1 MLHKK
6 LIKLAR
12 NSICIIG
19 FSLILPFLFIA
30 TLGLLLED
38 GLPILFVQD
47 RIGQD
52 KKIFKIIKI
61 RTLKTSAP
69 QTGTHELK
77 PMHRLKVGV
86 IIRKI
91 KLDEFPQLINVII
104 GDINLVG
111 PRPGLV
117 SQQVLL
123 SERERKNIFK
133 INPGITGLSQIL
145 GYDMSNPEKLS
156 EVDLIY
162 MKNKSKYVDL
172 MILLGTFFSKYRN
185 QIALKL
191 GVNLNVKRDENV

>member
-1 MLHKK
+1 MLIVTIRNIICFAVLVLMIPIMAFASL
-6 LIKLAR
+6 LI
-12 NSICIIG
+12 
-19 FSLILPFLFIA
+19 FF
-30 TLGLLLED
+30 ED
-38 GLPILFVQD
+38 GLPIFFRQERL
-47 RIGQD
+47 GKN
-52 KKIFKIIKI
+52 KKIFTIYKI
-61 RTLKTSAP
+61 RTMKNDAP
-69 QTGTHELK
+69 QLGTHAVSKIFLLRIGK
-77 PMHRLKVGV
+77 L
-86 IIRKI
+86 IRKI

-117 SQQVLL
+117 SQEILL
-123 SERERKNIFK
+123 CEREKKNIFK

-162 MKNKSKYVDL
+162 MNNKSKYVDL

-191 GVNLNVKRDENV
+191 GVNLNMERNENV

>member
-1 MLHKK
+1 MLIVTIRNIICFGVLVLMLPIMAFASL
-6 LIKLAR
+6 LI
-12 NSICIIG
+12 
-19 FSLILPFLFIA
+19 FF
-30 TLGLLLED
+30 ED
-38 GLPILFVQD
+38 GLPIFFKQERLG
-47 RIGQD
+47 RN
-52 KKIFKIIKI
+52 KKIFTIYKI
-61 RTLKTSAP
+61 RTMKNDAP
-69 QTGTHELK
+69 QLGTHSVNKSFLLK
-77 PMHRLKVGV
+77 IGKL
-86 IIRKI
+86 IRKI

>member
-1 MLHKK
+1 MLIVTIRNIICFAVLVLMIPIMAFASL
-6 LIKLAR
+6 LI
-12 NSICIIG
+12 
-19 FSLILPFLFIA
+19 FF
-30 TLGLLLED
+30 ED
-38 GLPILFVQD
+38 GLPIFFRQERL
-47 RIGQD
+47 GKN
-52 KKIFKIIKI
+52 KKIFTIYKI
-61 RTLKTSAP
+61 RTMKNDAP
-69 QTGTHELK
+69 QLGTHAVSKIFLLRIGK
-77 PMHRLKVGV
+77 L
-86 IIRKI
+86 IRKI

-117 SQQVLL
+117 SQEILL
-123 SERERKNIFK
+123 YEREKKNIFK

-162 MKNKSKYVDL
+162 MNNKSKYVDL

-191 GVNLNVKRDENV
+191 GVNLNMERNENV